1 METIIFKVV
10 SRQPYNLSGT
20 SKLSRNQEN
29 IKLVKKLCVIK
40 KLFKVKSILPL
51 SVSSQLK
58 IMAARLFFI
67 TLITLTKITLKQ
79 SNLSFKYFFN
89 IFDNQS
95 NMNRS
100 HSPLSFIHDAIGRR
114 VTGTPICVVLHAQ
127 QVTYFVREN
136 VCHRTSIPQRILF
149 EKN

>member
-89 IFDNQS
+89 IFLITRQ
-95 NMNRS
+95 
-100 HSPLSFIHDAIGRR
+100 
-114 VTGTPICVVLHAQ
+114 T
-127 QVTYFVREN
+127 
-136 VCHRTSIPQRILF
+136 
-149 EKN
+149 